1 MYGLTR
7 PWYRDRVEAGGSPQR
22 PGSVKADQKRGAPPA
37 VSPRPERSPGLDSP
51 HQRSRVMDKPPT
63 FVGID
68 VSKHRLDIH
77 LRPSGEGFTID
88 HGEEEVAALV
98 ARLVA
103 LAPALVVLEATGGLE
118 VGLAAALAAAGLPV
132 AVVNPR
138 QVRAFARAT
147 GRLAKT
153 DRLDAAAIARFAEAV
168 GPPVGPLPDEATR
181 RLGALVAR
189 RRQLLEMVVAER
201 NRRHAAH
208 PSLHEGI
215 DAHLRWL
222 GEALAGIERDLDGA
236 VRESAVWRARE
247 ELLRSVPGVG
257 PVSARTLL
265 AELPELG
272 SLTRRRAAALVGVA
286 PFSRDSGKMRG
297 KRASWG
303 GRAALRACLY
313 MAAVAAVRGSNPA
326 IAGFYERLRQAGKKT
341 GRGSRPGFIPGG
353 SDDLR
358 WATGKPSKLALTAC
372 MRKLVVTLNAML
384 RTGTAW
390 KQA

>member
-1 MYGLTR
+1 
-7 PWYRDRVEAGGSPQR
+7 
-22 PGSVKADQKRGAPPA
+22 
-37 VSPRPERSPGLDSP
+37 
-51 HQRSRVMDKPPT
+51 MDKAPI

-68 VSKHRLDIH
+68 VSKRRLDIH
-77 LRPSGEGFTID
+77 LRPSGESFTID
-88 HGEEEVAALV
+88 YDDESVAALIE
-98 ARLVA
+98 RLVA
-103 LAPALVVLEATGGLE
+103 LAPALIVLEATGGLE
-118 VGLAAALAAAGLPV
+118 VPLAAALATARLPV

-138 QVRAFARAT
+138 QVRAFARAM

-168 GPPVGPLPDEATR
+168 RPPVRPLPDEATR

-201 NRRHAAH
+201 NRRHATDPA
-208 PSLHEGI
+208 LHGQI

-222 GEALAGIERDLDGA
+222 EEALAEIEHDLEGA
-236 VRESAVWRARE
+236 IRESTVWCVKE
-247 ELLRSVPGVG
+247 ELLLSVPGIG

-272 SLTRRRAAALVGVA
+272 SLTRRQAAALVGVA

-297 KRASWG
+297 RRTVWG

-313 MAAVAAVRGSNPA
+313 MAAVAAARGSNPA
-326 IAGFYERLRQAGKKT
+326 IAAFYKRLRQAGK
-341 GRGSRPGFIPGG
+341 P
-353 SDDLR
+353 
-358 WATGKPSKLALTAC
+358 AKLALTAC

-384 RTGTAW
+384 RTNTAW
-390 KQA
+390 KPA